1 MSDETSHP
9 MVLCDD
15 ERGDDDGEPAPV
27 AESVDDLRD
36 WHCRQKD
43 SEEQQQ
49 RGGSVAARER
59 SPASPRCWRSD
70 SIRSLDSIEWMS
82 LIRLSVTL
90 RMHLHSSP
98 DRLATAA
105 RSNRQQLTPG
115 SGQSDV
121 SAV

>member
-15 ERGDDDGEPAPV
+15 ERGDDDGKPAPV

-36 WHCRQKD
+36 WHCRQRD
-43 SEEQQQ
+43 SEDQQQ

-59 SPASPRCWRSD
+59 SPASPCCWRSD

-82 LIRLSVTL
+82 LIRISINPSNAPS
-90 RMHLHSSP
+90 LHPLTGSP
-98 DRLATAA
+98 PP